1 MKQKR
6 LPTLKQPKLRLLQ
19 TVGGFYRVEIHGE
32 DDLRD
37 PPRNYAVMN
46 IGMAWTAVEAL
57 AQAQAWFAGL
67 IDDTSA
73 SRPLPEA
80 AKEP

>member
-1 MKQKR
+1 MTAKK
-6 LPTLKQPKLRLLQ
+6 LPALKLPKLRLIQ

-46 IGMAWTAVEAL
+46 IGMAWTATEAL
-57 AQAQAWFAGL
+57 QQAQAWFAGL
-67 IDDTSA
+67 SDETPKGVREVA
-73 SRPLPEA
+73 
-80 AKEP
+80 EPT